1 MKNLFLLVVL
11 IAGCTLTTTSYGQ
24 NLDDPKVEFSIYP
37 NPTVSIINTS
47 FTEFEYAIY
56 DYTGSMVAFG
66 LSEEPRIDVSQL
78 ENGVYW
84 LRVLSTEGDM
94 GAIKFVKE

>member
-1 MKNLFLLVVL
+1 MKNLFLL
-11 IAGCTLTTTSYGQ
+11 IALFVGSSFINTSFAQ
-24 NLDDPKVEFSIYP
+24 SLDEPKVEFNIYP
-37 NPTVSIINTS
+37 NPTISIINTS
-47 FTEFEYAIY
+47 FSEFEYAIY

-78 ENGVYW
+78 EQGVYW
-84 LRVLSTEGDM
+84 LRVLSTDGDM